1 MTFTAKRKISCERL
15 ADAASSLRQRKNNEK
30 TKICSR
36 FVLFACQGLF

>member
-30 TKICSR
+30 TKICSICLSGT
-36 FVLFACQGLF
+36 FLDS